1 MKRIYY
7 GWWVVGGAFL
17 LLFCAVGIQFY
28 AFPVFF
34 EVMVREMG
42 WARTQVALAQT
53 IGTFVAGSMG
63 LLVGGLIHKVGLRP
77 VMVCG
82 TIIAGLGFFLLRT
95 VTEPWQF
102 YLYYGFV
109 FSLGVAGMA
118 AVPSMTAVESWFDRG
133 KSTALGITA
142 TGIGVGGIV
151 MPLLAGWLISRY
163 GWQTACVCMAGIVI
177 LVGIP
182 ISTIIMRT
190 SQERKV
196 TPAPAQQKGLEV
208 GGATLGQALK
218 QKSFWLISISAMLLY
233 LVYMIGLT
241 HQVAFAVDM
250 GIDRVAAAGAVSV
263 LCAFSIPARI
273 GFGKLGDIMDKRYV
287 VVMVASLHAVA
298 FAILLKTTNLAM
310 LYGYSALLGIG
321 VGGLTTMLPGLVAD
335 YFGRKHFGAVYGAL
349 EMVTTLG
356 NMMGSVYGG
365 WIYDT
370 TQSYYL
376 AFLSGIIIALLAIV
390 LVYSAPKAALSLA
403 PSGRTAQH

>member
-53 IGTFVAGSMG
+53 IGTFVAGAMG
-63 LLVGGLIHKVGLRP
+63 VLVGWLIHKVGLRP

-82 TIIAGLGFFLLRT
+82 TIIAGLGFLLLRT

-102 YLYYGFV
+102 YLYYGLV
-109 FSLGVAGMA
+109 FSLGIAGISSVAN
-118 AVPSMTAVESWFDRG
+118 MTAVESWFDRG
-133 KSTALGITA
+133 KSTAFGIAA
-142 TGIGVGGIV
+142 TGIGAGGVV
-151 MPLLAGWLISRY
+151 MPLLAVWLISKY
-163 GWQTACVCMAGIVI
+163 DWQTACVCMAGIVI

-182 ISTIIMRT
+182 VSTIIMRT

-196 TPAPAQQKGLEV
+196 APEPAQKKRLEV
-208 GGATLGQALK
+208 GGATIGQALK

-233 LVYMIGLT
+233 CGYMIGLT

-250 GIDRVAAAGAVSV
+250 GIDRVTAAGAVSV
-263 LCAFSIPARI
+263 LCVFSIPARI

-287 VVMVASLHAVA
+287 MMMVASLHAVA
-298 FAILLKTTNLAM
+298 FAILLKTTNLTM
-310 LYGYSALLGIG
+310 LYGYSALLGVG

-356 NMMGSVYGG
+356 TMMGPVYGG

-370 TQSYYL
+370 TESYYL
-376 AFLSGIIIALLAIV
+376 AFLSGIIITLLAVV
-390 LVYSAPKAALSLA
+390 LVYLAPKPHS
-403 PSGRTAQH
+403 H